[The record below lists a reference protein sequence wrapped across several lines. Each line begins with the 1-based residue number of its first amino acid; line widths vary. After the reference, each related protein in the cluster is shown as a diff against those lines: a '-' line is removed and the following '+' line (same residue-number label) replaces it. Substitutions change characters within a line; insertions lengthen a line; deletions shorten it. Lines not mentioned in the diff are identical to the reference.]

1 MWELEITT
9 LCAAIV
15 RAHACFGQS
24 GQGQTLPKGP
34 FFWSRAAGAKSS
46 LYFGS
51 YSWCNTG
58 IARINRRKK
67 TKTTSCS
74 WKRHLF
80 FSSSAFHLNWDQ
92 KRWLWWRLH
101 KYNVTMLGTLL
112 SSRGAVTALG
122 GQRRQHRL
130 WKRWANEKQDQSPKV
145 DICLGPIYN
154 II

>member
-34 FFWSRAAGAKSS
+34 FFGHELQEQKVPFILGHIHGAIQVLLES
-46 LYFGS
+46 
-51 YSWCNTG
+51 TEE
-58 IARINRRKK
+58 KK

-145 DICLGPIYN
+145 DICLGN
-154 II
+154 LK

>member
-1 MWELEITT
+1 MRTWNNNVVCGNRT
-9 LCAAIV
+9 
-15 RAHACFGQS
+15 RARLLWTEWAGS
-24 GQGQTLPKGP
+24 NAPKRSL
-34 FFWSRAAGAKSS
+34 FWSRAAGAKSS

-58 IARINRRKK
+58 IARIKIA
-67 TKTTSCS
+67 SCS

-112 SSRGAVTALG
+112 SSRGAVTALV

-130 WKRWANEKQDQSPKV
+130 WKRRANEKQDQSPKV

>member
-1 MWELEITT
+1 MRTWNNNVVCGNRT
-9 LCAAIV
+9 
-15 RAHACFGQS
+15 RARLLWTEWAGS
-24 GQGQTLPKGP
+24 NAPKRSL
-34 FFWSRAAGAKSS
+34 FWSRAAGAKSS

-58 IARINRRKK
+58 IARINRNKK

-145 DICLGPIYN
+145 DICLGN
-154 II
+154 LK